1 MPDYARYARAM
12 DSQRGYRR
20 AWAYEA
26 YLQDCEDEGL
36 RPYARGTFY
45 MELSKFRRE
54 RILDASPEWLP
65 GEYARTFWSD
75 ATVRVADEEICVRLF
90 ACQLAASDKTFV
102 CRAEGRGV
110 QSWMRC
116 CERAF
121 RSFGGAPHVVDCT
134 MAAAVNGEAGSAT
147 LSAFATHYKTVLF
160 GARPK
165 TAKTAASAVKP
176 QDVRNSSAVLKCV
189 RKAIR
194 GNAFT
199 AEDELDAAVARS
211 SAAANA
217 ERGVGGISRDDVFSE
232 YEAAQLLE
240 LPSEPYAFEQWGV
253 RSVGNDYHFLCM
265 GTRFSV
271 PWRYANT
278 QVRVRFDETRVRAYS
293 GGELI
298 ADHEVPVPKSNM
310 AVTDPSHRPTGHR
323 VFAARMDERF
333 LRLAEPYGKP
343 VCRAM
348 QRLLRDCRREG
359 TGYIRCKQLIDLAR
373 EPHPIELSAA
383 CKLVLDEGALL
394 TVERVSE
401 AMDGGAS

>member
-1 MPDYARYARAM
+1 M
-12 DSQRGYRR
+12 
-20 AWAYEA
+20 
-26 YLQDCEDEGL
+26 QDCDAAGL

-45 MELSKFRRE
+45 MGLSKFRRE
-54 RILDASPEWLP
+54 RILGASPEWLP

-75 ATVRVADEEICVRLF
+75 VTVRISDEAICVRLF
-90 ACQLAASDKTFV
+90 VCQLAASDKAFV

-121 RSFGGAPHVVDCT
+121 RSFGGAPHVTDCT
-134 MAAAVNGEAGSAT
+134 MAAAVHGEAGSAT
-147 LSAFATHYKTVLF
+147 LSAFATHCKTVLF

-165 TAKTAASAVKP
+165 TAKTAADAVKP
-176 QDVRNSSAVLKCV
+176 QDVRNSSVVLKCV
-189 RKAIR
+189 RRELK
-194 GNAFT
+194 GNAFST
-199 AEDELDAAVARS
+199 EDELDAAVARAC
-211 SAAANA
+211 AAANG
-217 ERGVGGISRDDVFSE
+217 EHREDGLSRDEAFAE
-232 YEAAQLLE
+232 FEAAHLLA

-271 PWRYANT
+271 PWRYANA
-278 QVRVRFDETRVRAYS
+278 QVRVRFDEKRVRAYS
-293 GGELI
+293 GGELV
-298 ADHEVPVPKSNM
+298 ADHEVPVSKSNM
-310 AVTDPSHRPTGHR
+310 AVTDPAHRPTGHR

-348 QRLLRDCRREG
+348 RRLLRDCRREG
-359 TGYIRCKQLIDLAR
+359 TGYLRCKQLIDLAR
-373 EPHPIELSAA
+373 EPHAIELETA
-383 CKLVLDEGALL
+383 CGVVLAEGGLL
-394 TVERVSE
+394 SVERVRE